1 MSTAVLIIDLQKD
14 FFKQEYADQ
23 TKAEEV
29 QVKLCENINRL
40 LHSARKQHLP
50 VIFVCTSLSPDRS
63 DWNLRMRDL
72 DSAVCIQGTPGE
84 ELIPGIE
91 QEKNDR
97 IVLKKR
103 YSAFFNTRLEEIL
116 RSLSVPS
123 LIVCGINTHAC
134 VRTTVVDA
142 FMRNYRVFIP
152 VDCVASYDEDQGA
165 SSLEY
170 MAKRVARVLSLDEM
184 VKLINS
190 NQVDFLFQP

>member
-1 MSTAVLIIDLQKD
+1 MSTAILIIDLQKD

-23 TKAEEV
+23 AKAEFV
-29 QVKLCENINRL
+29 QVNLCKNINQL
-40 LHSARKQHLP
+40 LHSARKQNMP
-50 VIFVCTSLSPDRS
+50 VIFVCTSLSPDGS

-72 DSAVCIQGTPGE
+72 GSAVCIKGTPGE

-91 QEKNDR
+91 QERNDR
-97 IVLKKR
+97 IVIKKR

-116 RSLSVPS
+116 RSLSVAS

-142 FMRNYRVFIP
+142 FMRDYRVFIP
-152 VDCVASYDEDQGA
+152 VECVASYDEDQGA
-165 SSLEY
+165 SSLTY
-170 MAKRVARVLSLDEM
+170 MAKRVARMLSLDEM
-184 VKLINS
+184 VKLISS